1 MSLSD
6 LLTPR
11 PEVLSDDGIAG
22 IIDLAN
28 LSSTRKRRI
37 PLEARPED
45 FFSLTYP
52 TADIQR
58 VIKKLDARFSG
69 DEGIPGLFLFE
80 GLKGSGKSHLL
91 LLVYHLFKNP
101 AVSESWLDRYGLDLT
116 PPSDAV
122 VIINKFTDLPLSSIW
137 DFIYEQ
143 INEKRP
149 ERTTVQPSLAEV
161 QDVLKGRRLIL
172 IFDELEQGINVI
184 ADPALKQQNL
194 AFLQMLSE
202 LGNRSDQITLFAS
215 IYSDRAEP
223 GSTLLRVPAVRVQF
237 SHNQDRARVVQ
248 HRLFTN
254 YDSFEQARAGS
265 VIDSYLGLWQRHSTI
280 QDSEQLR
287 SQMLQS
293 FPFSP
298 ELLDVLLQR
307 VPARGGFQNL
317 RGALGFLAQLVK
329 LHNTE
334 VDLLTPAHASLT
346 DQGVRTLLSDL
357 DVGGNLIRA
366 ASGNLEELKQVA
378 LANELSSAVML
389 YTLTGSGATTGA
401 TREELVRSIVRPGV
415 DINTLEQ
422 TVETF
427 RRYASHFH
435 AQESRYFFDL
445 EENADAKVEYQSIR
459 VDDALA
465 REKLYSI
472 WKDEVFREAAT
483 AVIFKDSEST
493 KEACEALDKDRLR
506 YVLAPRRLN
515 AGERHS
521 LYFGLSMRNQ
531 IVLLEPRDDSFN
543 LDTNADLIKWAKR
556 LITAQRLIAGT
567 QDTSHRSQYD
577 RISREDRQNVINA
590 IRRAGLVYI
599 RFERFGTSP
608 DDDVVDEMSLGSSS
622 SREDVQREMRE
633 KIFPVQFFEEHLG
646 KRLKDIKGL
655 TVAEVDREYRNTIG
669 FPVPTLYDSIGRA
682 IRELCRA
689 GKISVRH
696 PRGDSCGQNPDL
708 SETELMTARLDDPF
722 QTRTYSPQSATP
734 QPLPIDVPTSTTS
747 IEPAKPPVIEAM
759 QREEIRVLPQLSAGL
774 LRQEIASRLQ
784 ASNEV
789 KILRVEFMVFL
800 DQDSGDLSSYAAP
813 LRGNM
818 SGHGAISVEIR
829 LTKEGEFTK
838 AQIEQ
843 MAESLPLLNGA
854 EYSARL
860 EVLAARQ
867 QPVEAQHA

>member
-1 MSLSD
+1 M
-6 LLTPR
+6 
-11 PEVLSDDGIAG
+11 
-22 IIDLAN
+22 
-28 LSSTRKRRI
+28 
-37 PLEARPED
+37 
-45 FFSLTYP
+45 TYP
-52 TADIQR
+52 TVDIQR
-58 VIKKLDARFSG
+58 VIKKLAARFSG
-69 DEGIPGLFLFE
+69 DEGVPGLFLFE

-101 AVSESWLDRYGLDLT
+101 AVSRLWLARYGLDLT

-143 INEKRP
+143 VNEKRP
-149 ERTTVQPSLAEV
+149 ERSTVQPSLGEV
-161 QDVLKGRRLIL
+161 QEVLKGRRLIL

-184 ADPALKQQNL
+184 ADPALRQQNL

-223 GSTLLRVPAVRVQF
+223 GSTLLRVPAVRVHF
-237 SHNQDRARVVQ
+237 SHDQDRARVVQ

-254 YDSFEQARAGS
+254 YDSFEQTRAAS
-265 VIDSYLGLWQRHSTI
+265 VVDSYLGLWQRHTTI

-287 SQMLQS
+287 GKMLQS

-298 ELLDVLLQR
+298 ELLNVLLER
-307 VPARGGFQNL
+307 IPARGGFQNL

-329 LHNTE
+329 LHYRD
-334 VDLLTPAHASLT
+334 VDVLTPAHACLT

-366 ASGNLEELKQVA
+366 AYGNLEELKQVP
-378 LANELSSAVML
+378 LGNEVSSAVML

-401 TREELVRSIVRPGV
+401 TREELVRSIVRPSV
-415 DINTLEQ
+415 DINMIEQ
-422 TVETF
+422 TLETF

-459 VDDALA
+459 LDDTLA

-472 WKDEVFREAAT
+472 WKDEVFREAA
-483 AVIFKDSEST
+483 AALIFQDPEST

-506 YVLAPRRLN
+506 YVLAPRRLS
-515 AGERHS
+515 AVERHT
-521 LYFGLSMRNQ
+521 LYYGLSMRNQ
-531 IVLLEPRDDSFN
+531 VVLLEPRDDSFN

-567 QDTSHRSQYD
+567 QDASQRSQYE
-577 RISREDRQNVINA
+577 RIGREDKQNITNS

-599 RFERFGTSP
+599 HFERFGTSAS
-608 DDDVVDEMSLGSSS
+608 DDIVDEMSLGSAS
-622 SREDVQREMRE
+622 SREDVQREIRE
-633 KIFPVQFFEEHLG
+633 QFFPLQLFEEHLG
-646 KRLKDIKGL
+646 KRLDDIKGL
-655 TVAEVDREYRNTIG
+655 TVAEIDREYRNTIG

-708 SETELMTARLDDPF
+708 IETELMVARLDAPF
-722 QTRTYSPQSATP
+722 QTLTYTP
-734 QPLPIDVPTSTTS
+734 QPITPQPPPIDVPPSITQPP
-747 IEPAKPPVIEAM
+747 IEPGKTDVVQMM
-759 QREEIRVLPQLSAGL
+759 QREEVRVLPQLSAGL

-784 ASNEV
+784 SSSEI
-789 KILRVEFMVFL
+789 KILRIEFLVFL
-800 DQDSGDLSSYAAP
+800 DQESGDLSAYAAT

-818 SGHGAISVEIR
+818 SGRGTISVEIR
-829 LTKEGEFTK
+829 LTKEGELTK
-838 AQIEQ
+838 AQVEQ
-843 MAESLPLLNGA
+843 MAESLPLIHGA

-860 EVLAARQ
+860 EILATRQ
-867 QPVEAQHA
+867 QPAEAQHA